1 MDNVKKHIYIYLSVL
16 FFIFFLLYLWFAMVN
31 KIPDEYVIN
40 YKKNKI
46 DHFLSKYKKIDVLII
61 GGSNALFGIS
71 AQMLSKKSNKIF
83 YNLSLFREGI
93 NHKNYTNY
101 LTLTT
106 PDSTRKKIRLV
117 LYSTLS
123 IYTDLR
129 SNDLVN
135 EKKVSLF
142 GQGELFQM
150 IPEISIISWLNKKY
164 RLKNETDSIPPFAT
178 LEYGGYRHKKHID
191 FIDKNSKFK
200 RPKLKTIV
208 EGLVYKKNEFSQIY
222 PNAKFIVI
230 APPIF
235 NENSNEQNTYILE
248 LTRELEKRDINFI
261 AQPPH
266 RNSHELIWHDN
277 EHLNELGRKI
287 YTEELY
293 KILLIKFNLSDILK

>member
-1 MDNVKKHIYIYLSVL
+1 
-16 FFIFFLLYLWFAMVN
+16 MVN
-31 KIPDEYVIN
+31 KIPDEYVLN

-93 NHKNYTNY
+93 NHKNYINY

-123 IYTDLR
+123 MYEKL
-129 SNDLVN
+129 SSKDLVN
-135 EKKVSLF
+135 EKKVSLL

-164 RLKNETDSIPPFAT
+164 RLKDETDSIPPFAT
-178 LEYGGYRHKKHID
+178 LEYGDYRHKKHIG
-191 FIDKNSKFK
+191 FIDINSKFK

-208 EGLVYKKNEFSQIY
+208 EGLVFKKNEFSQIY

-230 APPIF
+230 APPFF
-235 NENSNEQNTYILE
+235 NKNSNEQYIYILE
-248 LTRELEKRDINFI
+248 LTRELEKRGINFI

-277 EHLNELGRKI
+277 EHLNELGRKNN
-287 YTEELY
+287 TEELY
-293 KILLIKFNLSDILK
+293 KILLIKFDLPNILK